1 MNKKIKSYGERYAF
15 TKVKYK
21 VNKKIL
27 IYIFFVF
34 FVVVEIVLGVL
45 WGLGY

>member
-15 TKVKYK
+15 TKVKFK

-27 IYIFFVF
+27 IYILFAF
-34 FVVVEIVLGVL
+34 FVVAEIVLGVL